1 MEPNQILDID
11 RVKVDVGSTLE
22 LTDVLLIGGD
32 GEVRIGAPLVAGARV
47 LAEVIEHGRDDK
59 IRVFKY
65 KNKTRY
71 RRRFGHRQQYTRL
84 VIRRIVT
91 GAEEETEAA
100 EAQKPKRAAARK
112 RPARGVPAA
121 EAELVAQ
128 AAEAPALKPARRSR
142 SAQAEAPSLEAPETR
157 PARRAR
163 ATKAQTEAGAA
174 EKPQGRAR
182 RTKDAAGSTER
193 KPTRRT
199 TTRKKSEKSGE

>member
-22 LTDVLLIGGD
+22 LTDVLLIKNN
-32 GEVRIGAPLVAGARV
+32 GEVRIGTPLVAGARV

-84 VIRRIVT
+84 AIRRIVT

-112 RPARGVPAA
+112 RPARGVPAT
-121 EAELVAQ
+121 EAEPIAQ
-128 AAEAPALKPARRSR
+128 A
-142 SAQAEAPSLEAPETR
+142 AEAPSLEAPEIR

-163 ATKAQTEAGAA
+163 ATKAQTEEGAA
-174 EKPQGRAR
+174 EKPPGRAR
-182 RTKDAAGSTER
+182 RSKDAAGSTER
-193 KPTRRT
+193 KPAGRTSTRN
-199 TTRKKSEKSGE
+199 KSEKSGE